1 MSEIRKPV
9 YFNSERDA
17 DVIKVVQSMPNFSG
31 WVKSQLRRMIAQPT
45 QHSAQATL
53 TVRLEEE

>member
-17 DVIKVVQSMPNFSG
+17 DVIRIVEKMPNFSG

-45 QHSAQATL
+45 QHNAQSTL